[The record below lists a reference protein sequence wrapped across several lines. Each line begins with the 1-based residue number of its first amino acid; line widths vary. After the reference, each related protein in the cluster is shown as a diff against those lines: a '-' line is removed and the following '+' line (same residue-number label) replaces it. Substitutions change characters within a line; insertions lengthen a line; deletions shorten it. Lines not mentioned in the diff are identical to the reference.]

1 MHIQLRSVGLG
12 LLGVAAGV
20 CFVSQQAVNA
30 RLRIGLH
37 SVYWSA
43 FASYAGGTFAMAIVL
58 LVLREGLPSTAQVR
72 SAPWWTWTG
81 GGLGAIYVVTAIL
94 LLPRIGAAATVGF
107 IVLGQMLAS
116 LLFDRTG
123 ALDLPIHAITPARL
137 LGSALLILGAFLVRR

>member
-1 MHIQLRSVGLG
+1 MHIQLKGVGPV

-37 SVYWSA
+37 SPYWAA

-58 LVLREGLPSTAQVR
+58 LVLGEGLPSMAQVR

-81 GGLGAIYVVTAIL
+81 GGLGAVYVVAAIL
-94 LLPRIGAAATVGF
+94 LLPRIGAAATVGL
-107 IVLGQMLAS
+107 IVLGQMLSS
-116 LLFDRTG
+116 LIFDRTG
-123 ALDLPIHAITPARL
+123 AFAVPIHPITPARFI
-137 LGSALLILGAFLVRR
+137 GSALLILGTFLIRR